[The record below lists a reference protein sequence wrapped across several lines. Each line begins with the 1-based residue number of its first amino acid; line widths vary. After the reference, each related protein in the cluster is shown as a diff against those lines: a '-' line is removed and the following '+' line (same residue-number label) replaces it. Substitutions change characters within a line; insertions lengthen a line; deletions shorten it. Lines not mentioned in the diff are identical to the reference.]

1 MITSGAVY
9 DAIENLP
16 QANWNETSQ
25 SSKAYIQ
32 NKPTNVSAFTNDAG
46 YVTASQVPAAQ
57 VNSDWNAVSG
67 VSQILNKPDLSLKED
82 KSNKVLVI
90 SSASTDTEYPSAKAV
105 YHETNGLSL
114 MLANH
119 TADIYNLEVGKED
132 KSNKVTS
139 MSASST
145 NTQYPSAKAVYD
157 AIQAI
162 PVSQQVQSDWNQT
175 DNTAPDYIK
184 NKPVIPTV
192 PTNVSAFTNDADYT
206 TVTDATDIAYG
217 EVQILRG
224 DLKNVA
230 FSGSYTDLINKPTI
244 PAPQVQADWQQNDT
258 TAPDYIKHRPSLPSA
273 QIQSDWTQT
282 NSNEVDYIKHKPNL
296 SAVATSGSYNDL
308 SNKPTL
314 STVATTG
321 SYSDLSG
328 KPSFATVATSGSY
341 TDLSDKPV
349 IPAGQIQSDWSQTN
363 TGSLDYIKNK
373 PNMSLKE
380 DVSNKV
386 TTLSAQST
394 DTQYPSA
401 KATYGIL
408 SSVESML
415 EDTEETVQ
423 TWLTYK
429 EDLSNKS
436 QQFRDNTANMVNY
449 PSTIAVTDYVNDKM
463 SGLDYTDN
471 VSGDYVTSVS
481 ETDGVISLTKGSKG
495 TITSGST
502 GLVDGDT
509 VYTALQ
515 NIPVTTQVQSD
526 WDESDNTDP
535 SYIQNK
541 PNLNL
546 KEDVSNKIIRGS
558 DSSDEVYESF
568 RNSTD
573 TQYASARAINY
584 FAKYLMPDYHH
595 FTSATVN
602 LSSDYILNKLH
613 IYDFDTTTNTLT
625 IKYNTSLMTGKY
637 MIWCIS
643 PYICTELDSTHT
655 TATLSTYTAARKL
668 VLVMRIE

>member
-1 MITSGAVY
+1 MVQVITSSV
-9 DAIENLP
+9 
-16 QANWNETSQ
+16 TS
-25 SSKAYIQ
+25 
-32 NKPTNVSAFTNDAG
+32 
-46 YVTASQVPAAQ
+46 SQ
-57 VNSDWNAVSG
+57 
-67 VSQILNKPDLSLKED
+67 
-82 KSNKVLVI
+82 
-90 SSASTDTEYPSAKAV
+90 YPSATAV
-105 YHETNGLSL
+105 LDWGDD
-114 MLANH
+114 M
-119 TADIYNLEVGKED
+119 ILEMRSHWPLLEYVE
-132 KSNKVTS
+132 NKVTS
-139 MSASST
+139 ISSSST
-145 NTQYPSAKAVYD
+145 DTQYPSAKCVYDAIETVDSSLNYRLTNVEDNKEDSWKKVTSIGPSSTDAQYPSAKCVYD

-162 PVSQQVQSDWNQT
+162 PSQVQS
-175 DNTAPDYIK
+175 
-184 NKPVIPTV
+184 
-192 PTNVSAFTNDADYT
+192 
-206 TVTDATDIAYG
+206 
-217 EVQILRG
+217 
-224 DLKNVA
+224 
-230 FSGSYTDLINKPTI
+230 
-244 PAPQVQADWQQNDT
+244 DWQQNDT

-282 NSNEVDYIKHKPNL
+282 NSNEVDYIKHKPSL

-314 STVATTG
+314 ATVATTG

-341 TDLSDKPV
+341 TDLSDKPI

-401 KATYGIL
+401 KATYKIL
-408 SSVESML
+408 SDVESML

-449 PSTIAVTDYVNDKM
+449 PSTIAVVDYVVDKM
-463 SGLDYTDN
+463 SGLDYTDS

-515 NIPVTTQVQSD
+515 NLPVVTQIQSD
-526 WDESDNTDP
+526 WDESDTTDP

-546 KEDVSNKIIRGS
+546 KEDISNKVTS
-558 DSSDEVYESF
+558 LSSS
-568 RNSTD
+568 STD
-573 TQYASARAINY
+573 TQYPSAKAVYDSIQSSGGT
-584 FAKYLMPDYHH
+584 KYVHH
-595 FTSATVN
+595 PEVITNTGLPIP
-602 LSSDYILNKLH
+602 LSSTDYEVGDVHVYH
-613 IYDFDTTTNTLT
+613 INPSNSSSSYVTKT
-625 IKYNTSLMTGKY
+625 IFSVDNLDTSLWRVEQFGYTVATQSDTYGKVLAAQNNTY
-637 MIWCIS
+637 G
-643 PYICTELDSTHT
+643 YNY
-655 TATLSTYTAARKL
+655 TYTVSVGGLDTYKYTFFVTRL
-668 VLVMRIE
+668 T